1 MPEGVVVAHGSN
13 LLPEAAVELP
23 SAKVGEIAARTVM
36 ARPSAL
42 GLRVEDGTIAGD
54 LVVRHAGGASN
65 GLYLHVAVPMA
76 ENLNPVGN
84 PAVDGDG
91 VIFAM
96 YSGARGQEVPVSVFR
111 VERDFQTRPFARDIL
126 NATGLAFGPGG
137 YLYVSSRSEGTVYRV
152 DPAGQATPFAEGMG
166 IATGLAFDEEGNLFV
181 GDRSGTIFK
190 VPPDRG
196 AAVSAAEREVF
207 VVATLE
213 PSIAAYH
220 LAFDSKG
227 VLYVT
232 GPTTSSSQ
240 EVHAIDRDGTVT
252 TFFKGLG
259 RAQGLAFDEDDKA
272 YVAASYRGRK
282 GLVRIAQDRSAE
294 LVLSGPNLV
303 GLAFLEDGCAALA
316 TRDALFHVELGV
328 NGRSLPTFK

>member
-1 MPEGVVVAHGSN
+1 MPDGIVVAHGSN
-13 LLPEAAVELP
+13 LLPEPAENLP
-23 SAKVGEIAARTVM
+23 SGSVGEIAARTVM
-36 ARPSAL
+36 ARPSAV
-42 GLRVEDGTIAGD
+42 GIQVEDGTIAGD
-54 LVVRHAGGASN
+54 LVIRHAGGTSN
-65 GLYLHVAVPMA
+65 GLHLHIAVPMA
-76 ENLNPVGN
+76 ENQNPVGN
-84 PAVDGDG
+84 PAVDRDG
-91 VIFAM
+91 VVYAM

-166 IATGLAFDEEGNLFV
+166 IASGLAFDEDGNLFV

-196 AAVSAAEREVF
+196 APVSAAEREVF

-220 LAFDSKG
+220 LAFNSEG
-227 VLYVT
+227 VLHVT

-240 EVHAIDRDGTVT
+240 EVYAIDRDGTVS

-259 RAQGLAFDEDDKA
+259 RAQGLAFDEEDRL

-282 GLVRIAQDRSAE
+282 GLVRVAPDRSAE

-303 GLAFLEDGCAALA
+303 GLAFLDDGCAALA

-328 NGRSLPTFK
+328 NGRALPTF